1 MVTQKHLVVVDD
13 EPVARETLAAYL
25 DREGFRV
32 TMSED
37 IRDLRAVM
45 AREKIDLVLLDIRL
59 PGEDGLSFLREFR
72 SRSDLPVIF
81 VTSRGDEIDR
91 VLGLELGAD
100 DYVTKPFAPREL
112 LARIRTLLRRTSETS
127 RTGIDGNFYHFAG
140 WTFDLSRR
148 GLSSPSGED
157 VRLTRGE
164 FELLAALIRH
174 PGKVWSRDA
183 LLDESSH
190 RDGAPN
196 DRTIDVLIARLR
208 RKIEVD
214 PSDPR
219 LIVTEHGVGY
229 RFAGAVH

>member
-1 MVTQKHLVVVDD
+1 MVAQKHLVVVDD

-37 IRDLRAVM
+37 IRDLRGVI

-59 PGEDGLSFLREFR
+59 PGEDGLSFLRELR

-127 RTGIDGNFYHFAG
+127 RTGVDGSFCHFAG

-148 GLSSPSGED
+148 CLNSPSGED

-164 FELLAALIRH
+164 FDLLAALVRR

-190 RDGAPN
+190 RDNAPN
-196 DRTIDVLIARLR
+196 DRTVDVLIARLR

-214 PSDPR
+214 PTDPR

-229 RFAGAVH
+229 RFVGPVH